1 MKIISLINFIFHQ
14 KLFSNCIILNMMI
27 IILHCY
33 YISYY
38 YYYYISVLFFED
50 FTTNFLQLQFEDEL
64 KRWQDLETGGK
75 SHKII

>member
-1 MKIISLINFIFHQ
+1 
-14 KLFSNCIILNMMI
+14 MI

-38 YYYYISVLFFED
+38 YIIIIRYFFFED

-64 KRWQDLETGGK
+64 KRWQDLETGEK
-75 SHKII
+75 S